1 MNRRIN
7 FLRLPAPDQSMG
19 WRKSETR
26 KRPTTTSAGIAVKKP
41 LSPVDQR
48 DHFGAKCPQLFPYD
62 KADIKEQHMGDPKE
76 IETVLADA
84 RKIWSQKA
92 LADQLQVDVK
102 TVSRWETGKVQP
114 PAMVGLAIR
123 QLMQERKSE
132 VSSPVRSS
140 PSSEDPSFRF
150 IDLFA
155 GIGGIRLGFERQGGT
170 CVFTSEWNTWSQKTY
185 RANFGDDH
193 EIKGDITEIHE
204 SDVPDHDV
212 LLAGFPCQPFSIAG
226 VSKKNSLGR
235 AHGFACETQGT
246 LFFDVAR
253 IIAEKKPKAFLL
265 ENVKNLVSHDR
276 GRTFDVIMRT
286 LRDNLGYTVQPKVID
301 AKRFVPQHRERIV
314 IVGFRENVG
323 FDFDAVDLPP
333 VDDGPRLGSILHP
346 EDGSED
352 PESPFTEGIK
362 ARVAAK
368 YTLTDNLWRYLQDYA
383 AKHKAAGNGFGF
395 GLVGPGDVARTLSA
409 RYHKDGSEI
418 LVSRGNGKNPR
429 RLTPREC
436 ARLMGFP
443 DDWKIPVSDT
453 QAYRQFG
460 NAVAVPVFEAVARAM
475 VPGILSLVKAEAG
488 TAGKFAA

>member
-1 MNRRIN
+1 
-7 FLRLPAPDQSMG
+7 MG
-19 WRKSETR
+19 N
-26 KRPTTTSAGIAVKKP
+26 
-41 LSPVDQR
+41 
-48 DHFGAKCPQLFPYD
+48 
-62 KADIKEQHMGDPKE
+62 PKE
-76 IETVLADA
+76 IETILAEA
-84 RKIWSQKA
+84 RKTWSQKA
-92 LADQLQVDVK
+92 LADLLEVDVK

-114 PAMVGLAIR
+114 PALAGLAIR
-123 QLMQERKSE
+123 QLMQERKADAQAPIHNPAPAE
-132 VSSPVRSS
+132 GQ
-140 PSSEDPSFRF
+140 SFRY

-193 EIKGDITEIHE
+193 EINGDITKIDER
-204 SDVPDHDV
+204 DVPDHDV

-226 VSKKNSLGR
+226 VSKNNSLGR
-235 AHGFACETQGT
+235 AHGFACEAQGT

-265 ENVKNLVSHDR
+265 ENVKNLVSHDK

-286 LRDNLGYTVQPKVID
+286 LRDELGYTVQAKVID

-314 IVGFRENVG
+314 IVGFREDVG
-323 FDFDAVDLPP
+323 FDFDAVDLPSANE
-333 VDDGPRLGSILHP
+333 GPRLARILHP
-346 EDGSED
+346 ENGSEA
-352 PESPFTEGIK
+352 PEAPFTEGAK

-383 AKHKAAGNGFGF
+383 ARHKAAGNGFGF

-418 LVSRGNGKNPR
+418 LVSRGMGKNPR

-475 VPGILSLVKAEAG
+475 VPGILSLIEAEAG
-488 TAGKFAA
+488 TPRLFAA